1 MNRNNSLSF
10 FLFLALVFIVWA
22 LRATVFYGIDESIA
36 DATVRQVYATV
47 LKFALWVLPAVA
59 FAALVRRQP
68 PLQYIGLATYPGRR
82 EWLVALLAVAG
93 YLAAVTAFEVLLNG
107 KRWSFASFSLAGL
120 AFLFVSSAI
129 EEILF
134 RGLVLK
140 ELLNTLSPL
149 AANIVTSLLFVAIHW
164 PHWLWN
170 RGLTEGVF
178 ADTAGVFLI
187 SLLLG
192 WIYLR
197 TKSVWPCIVAH
208 TLNNVVA
215 GSLVAGGG

>member
-10 FLFLALVFIVWA
+10 FLFLALVFFVWA
-22 LRATVFYGIDESIA
+22 LRATVFYWIDESIA
-36 DATVRQVYATV
+36 DSTVRLVYATA

-68 PLQYIGLATYPGRR
+68 PLQYLGLATNPSRR

-107 KRWSFASFSLAGL
+107 KHWSFASVSLVGL

-134 RGLVLK
+134 RGLILK

-164 PHWLWN
+164 PYWLWS
-170 RGLTEGVF
+170 RGLTTAVF
-178 ADTAGVFLI
+178 ADTLGVFLI

-215 GSLVAGGG
+215 GALAAGAR

>member
-1 MNRNNSLSF
+1 MNRNNSVSF

-36 DATVRQVYATV
+36 DANLRLVYATA

-59 FAALVRRQP
+59 FAVLVRRQP
-68 PLQYIGLATYPGRR
+68 PLQYLGLAANPGRR

-107 KRWSFASFSLAGL
+107 KQWSFASVSLAGL

-164 PHWLWN
+164 PHWLWS
-170 RGLTEGVF
+170 RGLTPAVL

-197 TKSVWPCIVAH
+197 TKSVWPCIAAH
-208 TLNNVVA
+208 TLNNVVSGA
-215 GSLVAGGG
+215 LVAGAR